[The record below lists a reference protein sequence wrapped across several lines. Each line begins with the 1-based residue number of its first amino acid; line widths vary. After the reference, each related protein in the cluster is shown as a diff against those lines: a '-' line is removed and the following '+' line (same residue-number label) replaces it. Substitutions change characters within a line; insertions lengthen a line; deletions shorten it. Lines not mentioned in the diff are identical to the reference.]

1 MHRPSHVMLAL
12 AVALIGCAGRNAAG
26 DEPLLECPMQ
36 PDCGE
41 ILHQS
46 SGLLGEESIPVQLSD
61 FEDPAALTCFL
72 ERLESGDPGR
82 VEIVV
87 NDGMIYTVRS
97 VYLLGDGTAIV
108 DGGSGGD
115 LGDHVGFGPARF
127 EVLEVP
133 PDCGSDLVCI
143 VEGWMGAEIDESRC
157 R

>member
-1 MHRPSHVMLAL
+1 MHRPAHVMLAV
-12 AVALIGCAGRNAAG
+12 AVALIGCAGRNADD
-26 DEPLLECPMQ
+26 DERLLECPMQ

-41 ILHQS
+41 ILTFA
-46 SGLLGEESIPVQLSD
+46 SGVLGEESIPVQPSD
-61 FEDPAALTCFL
+61 FEDPAALACFL
-72 ERLESGDPGR
+72 ERLESGEPGR

-87 NDGMIYTVRS
+87 NDSMIYTVRT

-108 DGGSGGD
+108 DGGTGGE
-115 LGDHVGFGPARF
+115 LGEHVGFGPARF